1 MPAGTLEMGRG
12 SSAGDGMITGPIVA
26 EASASEKF
34 SDKESLISESDA
46 MVLLFRRGRS
56 SNFAPQRLIGD
67 CQKNHHIVLC
77 SSQKHFH
84 FLFQIL

>member
-1 MPAGTLEMGRG
+1 MPAGTLEMGRD
-12 SSAGDGMITGPIVA
+12 SSSGVGMITGPIVA

-34 SDKESLISESDA
+34 SDKESLTSESVA
-46 MVLLFRRGRS
+46 MVLLFRR